1 VVNIL
6 TVVVMPAPIDAE
18 RRLTPLAQVLEVD
31 SGLRA
36 GSEGRR
42 DYTSRPTGCGN
53 PAVAHRFSSNPYL
66 ALASPLIEQAEL

>member
-6 TVVVMPAPIDAE
+6 TVVVMPAPNDAE
-18 RRLTPLAQVLEVD
+18 RLTPLAQVLEVD

-53 PAVAHRFSSNPYL
+53 PAVADRFSSNPYL